1 MGAGG
6 PEGQLTRAGR
16 GQKHR
21 VQPREDARLAP
32 AKQAGLKWSQ
42 THKGTK
48 QAECLPEAGKQE
60 ARAK

>member
-16 GQKHR
+16 GQNHQ
-21 VQPREDARLAP
+21 VQPREDTRLAP
-32 AKQAGLKWSQ
+32 AEPAGPKWSQ
-42 THKGTK
+42 TQKGTK
-48 QAECLPEAGKQE
+48 QAECLPEAGRQE